1 MSRCCYQPLTVEG
14 VALKEAWKQ
23 CVDWDIRLQEIH
35 EELNELDR
43 SMDADE
49 LRREKHVLE
58 DKLRTL
64 RESVRYQI
72 SNTPTL
78 SSMERRVL
86 RLRYLYADPW
96 ESIAI
101 QIKREPSAAFMAHR
115 KALNK
120 VAAYFR
126 FATSVAV

>member
-86 RLRYLYADPW
+86 RLR
-96 ESIAI
+96 
-101 QIKREPSAAFMAHR
+101 
-115 KALNK
+115 
-120 VAAYFR
+120 
-126 FATSVAV
+126 

>member
-1 MSRCCYQPLTVEG
+1 MSRCCYQPLTTEG
-14 VALKEAWKQ
+14 VALKESWKR

-49 LRREKHVLE
+49 LRREKRELE
-58 DKLRTL
+58 DNLRSL
-64 RESVRYQI
+64 REVVRYQI

-78 SSMERRVL
+78 TSMERRVL

-96 ESIAI
+96 ESIAL
-101 QIKREPSAAFMAHR
+101 QIKREPSAAFMSHR

-126 FATSVAV
+126 FTASMAG